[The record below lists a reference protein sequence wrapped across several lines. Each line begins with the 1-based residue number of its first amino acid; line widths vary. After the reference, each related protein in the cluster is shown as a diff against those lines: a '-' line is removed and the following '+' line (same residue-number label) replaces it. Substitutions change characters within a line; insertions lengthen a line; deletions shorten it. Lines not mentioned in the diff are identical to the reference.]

1 MPSFKPVIALARGL
15 EILRVI
21 NEDGKATVRRL
32 HEKTGLDKATI
43 VRMLET
49 LAHEGYVMR
58 DADDAVYAPTG
69 RTLLLSQ
76 GYDQH
81 LWIGRTAEPIL
92 QEFRRQV
99 GWPSD
104 IAFFDRDAMVVAQ
117 TTREDSSMFFSRR
130 PGFRFPLLATSLG
143 LAYLAFCGEDE
154 QNKIIETLAAIPDR
168 WNDLAR
174 NRKRLNKALAEI
186 RQRGYALM
194 DSRYSRSVFGNSV
207 WALGTAVRTDRQVF
221 ASINIMMLRSAVPV
235 EEGIR
240 RYAEPLRDTAARIA
254 SALSVRHPPTLSVSL
269 VSALPAKPR
278 PPAMPASSASRR
290 KAKRRAA
297 AGRANLGAR

>member
-21 NEDGKATVRRL
+21 NESGRTTVHRL

-49 LAHEGYVMR
+49 LSYEGYVMR
-58 DADDAVYAPTG
+58 DANEAVYAPTG

-104 IAFFDRDAMVVAQ
+104 IAFLDGDAMVVAQ
-117 TTREDSSMFFSRR
+117 TTREDNSMIFGRR
-130 PGFRFPLLATSLG
+130 PGFRFPMLGTSLG
-143 LAYLAFCGEDE
+143 LSYLAFCDE
-154 QNKIIETLAAIPDR
+154 SRQKRIIDTLAANPDH

-174 NRKRLNKALAEI
+174 NPKRLHKLLAEI

-194 DSRYSRSVFGNSV
+194 DNRYSRTVFNNSV
-207 WALGTAVRTDRQVF
+207 WALGTAVKTDNEVF
-221 ASINIMMLRSAVPV
+221 ASINIMMLRNAMPI

-240 RYAEPLRDTAARIA
+240 RYAEPLRHTANRIA
-254 SALSVRHPPTLSVSL
+254 AALSVSHPPTLSVSL
-269 VSALPAKPR
+269 ISSMSTKAK
-278 PPAMPASSASRR
+278 SSAESTAPDSAR
-290 KAKRRAA
+290 KAKRRTA
-297 AGRANLGAR
+297 AGRIG

>member
-21 NEDGKATVRRL
+21 NESGKATVHRL

-58 DADDAVYAPTG
+58 DADEAVYSPTG

-104 IAFFDRDAMVVAQ
+104 IAFLDGDAMVVAE
-117 TTREDSSMFFSRR
+117 TTREDSSMIFGRR
-130 PGFRFPLLATSLG
+130 PGFRFPMLATSLG
-143 LAYLAFCGEDE
+143 LAYLASCDE
-154 QNKIIETLAAIPDR
+154 TRQNRIIDTLAANPDP

-174 NRKRLNKALAEI
+174 NPKRLHKLLAEI
-186 RQRGYALM
+186 RQRGYAFM
-194 DSRYSRSVFGNSV
+194 DNRYSRTVFNNSV
-207 WALGTAVRTDRQVF
+207 WALGTAVKADNEIF
-221 ASINIMMLRSAVPV
+221 ASINIMMLRNAMPV

-240 RYAEPLRDTAARIA
+240 RYAEPLRRTADRIA
-254 SALSVRHPPTLSVSL
+254 NALSVRHPPTLSVSL
-269 VSALPAKPR
+269 ISALPTKAKPPAA
-278 PPAMPASSASRR
+278 PPASGSTR
-290 KAKRRAA
+290 KTKRRTA
-297 AGRANLGAR
+297 AGHAG